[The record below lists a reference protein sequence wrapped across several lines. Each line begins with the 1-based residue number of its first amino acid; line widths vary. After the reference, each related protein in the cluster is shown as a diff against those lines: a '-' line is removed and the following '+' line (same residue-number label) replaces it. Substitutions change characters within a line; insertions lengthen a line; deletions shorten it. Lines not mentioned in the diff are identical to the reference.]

1 MSAVP
6 DIDPALTAALEYA
19 ARGWRVVP
27 IKAGGKHP
35 PMKAWQDNA
44 TNDPDT
50 IRALW
55 RGLYRG
61 CGVGVATGAS
71 SGVWVLDVDDW
82 DVLVALESEH
92 GPIPPTYTVDENG
105 QRLHSWRTLILPYLG
120 QEELFERLDLSK
132 PWNHPVNAEV
142 FNAKLNAFWCPSSEL
157 PSDFTTYLAVVGEN
171 ACFHPTKPRAIS
183 EITDGTSNTIM
194 VIEVPVKQAV
204 HWMSPHDADDQMVL
218 NIGPADKRAH
228 TGGVQAAVADGSVR
242 FLSATMDP
250 ETRRAVISI
259 NGKEVI
265 GEW

>member
-1 MSAVP
+1 MSE
-6 DIDPALTAALEYA
+6 DIHSTSAPLEDMQ
-19 ARGWRVVP
+19 R
-27 IKAGGKHP
+27 P
-35 PMKAWQDNA
+35 PRNWLKTWQL
-44 TNDPDT
+44 
-50 IRALW
+50 I
-55 RGLYRG
+55 GM
-61 CGVGVATGAS
+61 CVGVAVIFVGLFLS
-71 SGVWVLDVDDW
+71 SFSSAREAARRTQCKGHLSGI
-82 DVLVALESEH
+82 ALALHRYHETH
-92 GPIPPTYTVDENG
+92 MAFPPTYTVDENG

-259 NGKEVI
+259 NGKEVV